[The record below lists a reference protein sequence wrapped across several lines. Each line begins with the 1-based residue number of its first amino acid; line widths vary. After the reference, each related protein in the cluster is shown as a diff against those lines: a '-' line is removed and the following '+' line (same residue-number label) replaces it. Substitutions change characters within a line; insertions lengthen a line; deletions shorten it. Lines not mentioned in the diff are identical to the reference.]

1 MPLGNLLARRAQ
13 NALRELTRVDG
24 NNLAVRNHKAFPTGS
39 PWHVRPGRE
48 ARKGRQRQP
57 VMLEDEARQ
66 LNQVT
71 LEAQCGTRVDV
82 TSDEWPA
89 LERFVNQAHAKLLE
103 SSVNLQGDALEG
115 AIVIATDERDFNR
128 EVLQALGDGC
138 DERFAQTDPRVQ
150 QVTENHETLRSG
162 FSHDTG

>member
-1 MPLGNLLARRAQ
+1 
-13 NALRELTRVDG
+13 
-24 NNLAVRNHKAFPTGS
+24 
-39 PWHVRPGRE
+39 
-48 ARKGRQRQP
+48 
-57 VMLEDEARQ
+57 MLEDEARQ

-128 EVLQALGDGC
+128 EVMQSLRDGC

-150 QVTENHETLRSG
+150 QVTG